1 MCWNLRIHVEIFKKH
16 VYIYI
21 NYINKYFG
29 MGAVFPY
36 TCFISWGLN
45 AIETSQTYTNMM
57 AHPSTQKAAVPSS
70 IAIMVQD
77 QTCAKASVDGW
88 KSPAPNQ
95 QLPRS
100 GCGPQFGPVL
110 ALVNGRVQLV
120 LSTNK
125 HTHTRSRMP
134 ETQPTKNVFR
144 TRNKQWACC
153 SYQLHMRARCDRQ
166 NFITSR

>member
-1 MCWNLRIHVEIFKKH
+1 
-16 VYIYI
+16 
-21 NYINKYFG
+21 

-57 AHPSTQKAAVPSS
+57 VHPSTQKAAVPSS

-120 LSTNK
+120 LSTSK
-125 HTHTRSRMP
+125 HTHTHDHVCQKLNQQKTSSER
-134 ETQPTKNVFR
+134 ETNNGHVVVISCICVRDATVR
-144 TRNKQWACC
+144 T
-153 SYQLHMRARCDRQ
+153 SLPPVRQ
-166 NFITSR
+166 